1 MKLANY
7 YAEEAFLFRVTS
19 IDSKHAMSINQEVF
33 PVKG

>member
-7 YAEEAFLFRVTS
+7 YAKEAFLFRVTS
-19 IDSKHAMSINQEVF
+19 IDSKHSMSLNHEVF